1 MEKDSVRRKELVEFV
16 GNEEVFGKL
25 IDEMVF
31 LEANLRKLRELPMIK
46 VDPNNPVRQKAT
58 PASKLY
64 KEMLQQYTNI
74 IKTISKGLSND
85 EVEESPLRK
94 YFEELR
100 NAD

>member
-16 GNEEVFGKL
+16 GNEEVFGNL

-74 IKTISKGLSND
+74 IKTISKGLSKD
-85 EVEESPLRK
+85 EVEVSPLRK
-94 YFEELR
+94 YFEDLEIR
-100 NAD
+100 

>member
-16 GNEEVFGKL
+16 GNEEVFGNL

-46 VDPNNPVRQKAT
+46 IDPNNPVRQKAT

-85 EVEESPLRK
+85 EAEESPLRK